1 MTLGLSDSQS
11 LSWAMLLDTGWGAPG
26 VYAKL
31 RSCCMGWGDKHLGE
45 ESKGLEV
52 PSAVRD
58 SRVATGFTEPTV
70 ITGP

>member
-1 MTLGLSDSQS
+1 
-11 LSWAMLLDTGWGAPG
+11 
-26 VYAKL
+26 
-31 RSCCMGWGDKHLGE
+31 MGWGDKHLGE

>member
-1 MTLGLSDSQS
+1 
-11 LSWAMLLDTGWGAPG
+11 
-26 VYAKL
+26 
-31 RSCCMGWGDKHLGE
+31 MGWGDKHLGE

-70 ITGP
+70 ITRPCVLESEPLPFTVLSKLLRRKKKCGLVAPS

>member
-1 MTLGLSDSQS
+1 
-11 LSWAMLLDTGWGAPG
+11 
-26 VYAKL
+26 
-31 RSCCMGWGDKHLGE
+31 MGWGDKHLGE

-70 ITGP
+70 ITRPCVLESEPLPFTVLSKTP